1 MGQVDGK
8 VALVTGGAS
17 GIGEA
22 CSLTLARE
30 GARVVIT
37 DIDDARGKALAAKI
51 GGGTIYLNHN
61 VVSEPRWIE
70 VVAEIEKQCGRLDVL
85 VSNAGIGIATSI
97 FDMSLAD
104 WQRQQAINLDGVFLS
119 VKHSVPLMRKGGG
132 GSIIMMSSVA
142 GLRGAPGLAA
152 YAATKG
158 GVRLF
163 AKSVALECAAAG
175 DNIRVN
181 SMHPGII
188 ATPIWGKI
196 PTGASGMGH
205 NAPIDPHERSKI
217 AVPLSRAGEAQDI
230 ANGVLWLASDA
241 SSYVTGMEMVI
252 DGGMMA
258 GNPWRRL

>member
-22 CSLTLARE
+22 CALTLARE

-51 GGGTIYLNHN
+51 GGGAIYLNHD
-61 VVSEPRWIE
+61 VASEPRWIE
-70 VVAEIEKQCGRLDVL
+70 VVAEIEKQCGKLDVL
-85 VSNAGIGIATSI
+85 VSNAGIGIATPI
-97 FDMSLAD
+97 LDMTLED
-104 WQRQQAINLDGVFLS
+104 WQRQQSINLDGVFLS

-132 GSIIMMSSVA
+132 GSIVLMSSVA

-163 AKSVALECAAAG
+163 GKSVALELT
-175 DNIRVN
+175 NEKIRVN
-181 SMHPGII
+181 TMHPGII

-196 PTGASGMGH
+196 PTGARGMGH
-205 NAPIDPHERSKI
+205 NAPVDPYERARL
-217 AVPLSRAGEAQDI
+217 AVPLGFAGEAQDI

-241 SSYVTGMEMVI
+241 SRYVTGMEMVI

>member
-22 CSLTLARE
+22 CALTLARE

-37 DIDDARGKALAAKI
+37 DIDDARGKALTAKI
-51 GGGTIYLNHN
+51 GGGAIYLNQD

-70 VVAEIEKQCGRLDVL
+70 VVAEIEKQCGKLDVL
-85 VSNAGIGIATSI
+85 VSNAGIGIATPI
-97 FDMSLAD
+97 LDMTLED

-119 VKHSVPLMRKGGG
+119 IKHCVPAMRRVGG
-132 GSIIMMSSVA
+132 GSVILMSSLA

-152 YAATKG
+152 YSATKG
-158 GVRLF
+158 GVRLL
-163 AKSVALECAAAG
+163 AKSVALELAG
-175 DNIRVN
+175 EKIRVN

-196 PTGASGMGH
+196 PTGARGMGH
-205 NAPIDPHERSKI
+205 NAPVDPHERAKL
-217 AVPLSRAGEAQDI
+217 AVPLGFAGEAQDI

-241 SSYVTGMEMVI
+241 SRYVTGMEMVI
-252 DGGMMA
+252 DGGMWA
-258 GNPWRRL
+258 GTPWRRL

>member
-158 GVRLF
+158 ALIAFVKSAAKEVAKHRVKVNLIAPGVIDTPQYR
-163 AKSVALECAAAG
+163 AA
-175 DNIRVN
+175 NQ
-181 SMHPGII
+181 
-188 ATPIWGKI
+188 
-196 PTGASGMGH
+196 GA
-205 NAPIDPHERSKI
+205 DHERWKNSTGVGTPQD
-217 AVPLSRAGEAQDI
+217 AVGPLMFLLSDAASMTASVLSRDFAYSAEDQ
-230 ANGVLWLASDA
+230 
-241 SSYVTGMEMVI
+241 
-252 DGGMMA
+252 
-258 GNPWRRL
+258 

>member
-1 MGQVDGK
+1 MMGQVDGK

-22 CSLTLARE
+22 CALTLARE
-30 GARVVIT
+30 GARVVIS
-37 DIDDARGKALAAKI
+37 DIDDARGKALTAKI
-51 GGGTIYLNHN
+51 GGGAIYLNQD

-70 VVAEIEKQCGRLDVL
+70 VVAEIEKQCGKLDVL
-85 VSNAGIGIATSI
+85 VSNAGIGIATPI
-97 FDMSLAD
+97 LDMSLED
-104 WQRQQAINLDGVFLS
+104 WQRQQSINLDGVFLS
-119 VKHSVPLMRKGGG
+119 VKHSVPLMRKSGG
-132 GSIIMMSSVA
+132 GSIILMSSVA

-163 AKSVALECAAAG
+163 GKSVALELTAEK
-175 DNIRVN
+175 IRVN
-181 SMHPGII
+181 TMHPGII

-196 PTGASGMGH
+196 PTGARGMGH
-205 NAPIDPHERSKI
+205 NAPVDPYERAKM
-217 AVPLSRAGEAQDI
+217 AVPLGMAGEAQDI

-241 SSYVTGMEMVI
+241 SRYVTGMEMVI

>member
-22 CSLTLARE
+22 SALTLARE

-51 GGGTIYLNHN
+51 GGGTIYLNHD

-70 VVAEIEKQCGRLDVL
+70 VVAEIEKQCGKLDVL
-85 VSNAGIGIATSI
+85 VSNAGIGIATPLL
-97 FDMSLAD
+97 DMTLED

-119 VKHSVPLMRKGGG
+119 IKHSVPAMRRVGG
-132 GSIIMMSSVA
+132 GSVILMSSLA

-158 GVRLF
+158 GVRLL
-163 AKSVALECAAAG
+163 AKSAALELAG
-175 DNIRVN
+175 EKIRVN

-196 PTGASGMGH
+196 PTGARGMGH
-205 NAPIDPHERSKI
+205 NTPVDPHERARL
-217 AVPLSRAGEAQDI
+217 AVPLGFAGEAQDI

-241 SSYVTGMEMVI
+241 SRYVTGMEMVI
-252 DGGMMA
+252 DGGMWA
-258 GNPWRRL
+258 GTPWRRL

>member
-22 CSLTLARE
+22 CALTLARE

-51 GGGTIYLNHN
+51 GGGTIYLSQD

-85 VSNAGIGIATSI
+85 VSNAGIGIATPI
-97 FDMSLAD
+97 LQMTLAD

-119 VKHSVPLMRKGGG
+119 VKHCIPLMRKGGG
-132 GSIIMMSSVA
+132 GSVILMSSVA

-163 AKSVALECAAAG
+163 AKSVALECAAAAEKV
-175 DNIRVN
+175 RVN

-188 ATPIWGKI
+188 VTPIWGKI
-196 PTGASGMGH
+196 PTGAHGMGH
-205 NAPIDPHERSKI
+205 NAPVDPHQRAKLS
-217 AVPLSRAGEAQDI
+217 VPLGVAGEAQDI

-241 SSYVTGMEMVI
+241 SRHVTGMEMVI
-252 DGGMMA
+252 DGGMTA
-258 GNPWRRL
+258 GNPWRPL

>member
-22 CSLTLARE
+22 SALTLARE

-51 GGGTIYLNHN
+51 GGGTIYLNQD

-70 VVAEIEKQCGRLDVL
+70 VVAEIEKQCGKLDVL
-85 VSNAGIGIATSI
+85 VSNAGIGIATPLL
-97 FDMSLAD
+97 DMTLED

-119 VKHSVPLMRKGGG
+119 IKHSVPAMRRVGG
-132 GSIIMMSSVA
+132 GSVILMSSLA

-158 GVRLF
+158 GVRLL
-163 AKSVALECAAAG
+163 AKSAALELAG
-175 DNIRVN
+175 EKIRVN

-196 PTGASGMGH
+196 PTGARGMGH
-205 NAPIDPHERSKI
+205 NTPVDPHERARL
-217 AVPLSRAGEAQDI
+217 AVPLGFAGEAQDI

-241 SSYVTGMEMVI
+241 SRYVTGMEMVI
-252 DGGMMA
+252 DGGMWA
-258 GNPWRRL
+258 GTPWRRL

>member
-22 CSLTLARE
+22 CALTLARE
-30 GARVVIT
+30 GARVVIS
-37 DIDDARGKALAAKI
+37 DIDDARGKALTAKI
-51 GGGTIYLNHN
+51 GGGAIYLNQD

-70 VVAEIEKQCGRLDVL
+70 VVAEIEKQCGKLDVL
-85 VSNAGIGIATSI
+85 VSNAGIGIATPI
-97 FDMSLAD
+97 LDMSLED
-104 WQRQQAINLDGVFLS
+104 WQRQQSINLDGVFLS
-119 VKHSVPLMRKGGG
+119 VKHSVPLMRKSGG
-132 GSIIMMSSVA
+132 GSIILMSSVA

-163 AKSVALECAAAG
+163 GKSVALELTAEK
-175 DNIRVN
+175 IRVN
-181 SMHPGII
+181 TMHPGII

-196 PTGASGMGH
+196 PTGARGMGH
-205 NAPIDPHERSKI
+205 NAPVDPYERAKM
-217 AVPLSRAGEAQDI
+217 AVPLGMAGEAQDI

-241 SSYVTGMEMVI
+241 SRYVTGMEMVI

>member
-22 CSLTLARE
+22 SALTLARE

-51 GGGTIYLNHN
+51 GGGTIYLNHD

-70 VVAEIEKQCGRLDVL
+70 VVAEIEKQCGKLDVL
-85 VSNAGIGIATSI
+85 VSNAGIGIATPLL
-97 FDMSLAD
+97 DMTLED

-119 VKHSVPLMRKGGG
+119 IKHCVPAMRRVGG
-132 GSIIMMSSVA
+132 GSVILMSSLA

-158 GVRLF
+158 GVRLL
-163 AKSVALECAAAG
+163 AKSAALELAG
-175 DNIRVN
+175 EKIRVN

-196 PTGASGMGH
+196 PTGARGMGH
-205 NAPIDPHERSKI
+205 NTPVDPHERARL
-217 AVPLSRAGEAQDI
+217 AVPLGFAGEAQDI

-241 SSYVTGMEMVI
+241 SRYVTGMEMVI
-252 DGGMMA
+252 DGGMWA
-258 GNPWRRL
+258 GTPWRRL